1 MRDNGINGQKSR
13 PSGAPKEC
21 NMNWQE
27 HYDKGLPYHEFLS
40 KFGTSQHL
48 QRRHAVYDRI
58 RLTDTHQALLQRF
71 VREMHLLC
79 AAGAWCGA
87 CVRTGTIRQLNA
99 QSSAT
104 ISPRFVD

>member
-1 MRDNGINGQKSR
+1 MDKRAAL
-13 PSGAPKEC
+13 SGAPKEC

-48 QRRHAVYDRI
+48 QRWQAVYDRI
-58 RLTDTHQALLQRF
+58 RLTDTQQALLQGF

-79 AAGAWCGA
+79 VAGAWCGD
-87 CVRTGTIRQLNA
+87 CVREGPILQHIEIGRA
-99 QSSAT
+99 H
-104 ISPRFVD
+104 V